1 MLAQDVME
9 RWLTEEYD
17 YDRPRRGDIRAGEIL
32 KVDEQG
38 IVVDLGLK
46 RDGFIPRTD
55 VEQLGEETSSSL
67 QPGQEVKARVMRLED
82 AEGNLLLSMYQARFE
97 KDWTEARELLESGEI
112 WCGEV
117 VEHNRGGLLVQFN
130 NLRGFVPASLLETS
144 TRRRLP
150 PEQRE
155 EVLKAYIGQE
165 LTLKVIEVDRNRRRL
180 ILSERMAKKQLRQQ
194 HIERLLNEL
203 VEGQVVRG
211 TVSGLRRFGAFVD
224 LGGAEGLIHISEL
237 TWRRVRHPNEVLQVG
252 DEIDVYVLR
261 LDHERK
267 RVGLSLKR
275 LQPNPW
281 TLVDETYTLDQLVS
295 GTVANVLD
303 FGAFVALDLGVEG
316 LVHVSQLAD
325 SPPSDAREL
334 VKRGDEL
341 VLRILRID
349 SFRERISLSFKQV
362 SEQERD
368 DWLARQADGRT
379 ARTDQVVEPVSS
391 SEEMETPLVS
401 RATETTPAEPEQLEE
416 ETLRAE
422 SAPASVDQPE
432 DEDSW
437 ISSIEDEGVEE
448 V

>member
-9 RWLTEEYD
+9 KLLTEEYD
-17 YDRPRRGDIRAGEIL
+17 YERPRRGDIRAGEIL
-32 KVDEQG
+32 KVDERG

-46 RDGFIPRTD
+46 RDGFIPLTD
-55 VEQLGEETSSSL
+55 VEKLGEETTSSL
-67 QPGQEVKARVMRLED
+67 EPGQEVKARVVRLED
-82 AEGNLLLSMYQARFE
+82 TEGNLLLSMYQARFE
-97 KDWTEARELLESGEI
+97 RDWKRARELLESGEL
-112 WCGEV
+112 WSGEV

-130 NLRGFVPASLLETS
+130 NLRGFIPASHLDS
-144 TRRRLP
+144 WTRRRLP

-155 EVLKAYIGQE
+155 EELKAYIGEE

-180 ILSERMAKKQLRQQ
+180 ILSERLARKQMRRQ

-211 TVSGLRRFGAFVD
+211 TVTGLRPFGAFVD

-237 TWRRVRHPNEVLQVG
+237 TWRRVRHPSEVLQVG
-252 DEIDVYVLR
+252 DEVDVYVLR

-267 RVGLSLKR
+267 RIGLSTKR

-295 GTVANVLD
+295 GTVANVVE
-303 FGAFVALDLGVEG
+303 FGAFVALSPGVEG
-316 LVHVSQLAD
+316 LVHVSELAD
-325 SPPSDAREL
+325 SPPSDAREV

-349 SFRERISLSFKQV
+349 SFRERISLSLKSV

-368 DWLARQADGRT
+368 NWLAEQADGQGDES
-379 ARTDQVVEPVSS
+379 DQDVSS
-391 SEEMETPLVS
+391 ISGSEEVVTPLIS
-401 RATETTPAEPEQLEE
+401 EAKETSPPEREQREE
-416 ETLRAE
+416 ETLRSE
-422 SAPASVDQPE
+422 SAPASVGQLQGE
-432 DEDSW
+432 DARLSL
-437 ISSIEDEGVEE
+437 IEDEELETV
-448 V
+448 

>member
-9 RWLTEEYD
+9 RWLSEEYD

-32 KVDEQG
+32 KVDEHG
-38 IVVDLGLK
+38 IAVDLGLK
-46 RDGFIPRTD
+46 RDGFIPRSD
-55 VEQLGEETSSSL
+55 VERLGEETSSSL
-67 QPGQEVKARVMRLED
+67 EPGQEVKARVVRLED

-97 KDWTEARELLESGEI
+97 EDWTKARELLESGEV

-150 PEQRE
+150 PDRRE
-155 EVLKAYIGQE
+155 EELTAYIGQE

-180 ILSERMAKKQLRQQ
+180 ILSERLARKQLRQQ

-237 TWRRVRHPNEVLQVG
+237 TWRRVRHPNEVLGVG

-281 TLVDETYTLDQLVS
+281 TLVDETYTPDQLVS
-295 GTVANVLD
+295 GTVSNVLD

-325 SPPSDAREL
+325 PPPSDAREL

-349 SFRERISLSFKQV
+349 SFRERISLSLKGV
-362 SEQERD
+362 SEQDRD
-368 DWLARQADGRT
+368 DWLARQANGRT
-379 ARTDQVVEPVSS
+379 AGTDQAGSPVSD
-391 SEEMETPLVS
+391 SEEMATPHVS
-401 RATETTPAEPEQLEE
+401 EARKTSPAEPDQLEE

-422 SAPASVDQPE
+422 SAPASAGNRRMKIPGSVQ
-432 DEDSW
+432 SRTKR
-437 ISSIEDEGVEE
+437 
-448 V
+448 